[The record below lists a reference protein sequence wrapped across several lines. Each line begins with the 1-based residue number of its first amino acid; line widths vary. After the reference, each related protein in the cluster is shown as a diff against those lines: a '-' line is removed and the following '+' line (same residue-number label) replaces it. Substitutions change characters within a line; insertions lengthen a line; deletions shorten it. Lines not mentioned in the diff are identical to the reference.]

1 MRRRSKDFLGILL
14 AVTAAQL
21 AVQAQSDSSQSLP
34 LGYREM
40 LEAWPQLGFDFTVLD
55 RHAGAVDGF
64 TKQQMQ
70 VDENDKAVA
79 GFDLVPSGNDP
90 QSVCIVVDNSGSTY
104 ADRDLIRR
112 SLLKL
117 IDDLPA
123 KDEICVINFS
133 VLAYVD
139 SELTQD
145 RDKLRADLKF
155 LKAYDSSAVYD
166 ALVQTANYL
175 IKKARFRSRVI
186 VLLSDGDDNQS
197 KMTKSEMVRAL
208 HAPGAPVVYALA
220 NLAAGAHEDHRKE
233 DDDLLKML
241 VHETGGIAWFP
252 QRNNAVDNSV
262 ASLIQILGHRYR
274 LILTTASA
282 RDGSIHKLRV
292 TLDNSL
298 QKQKTIINVARGFDA
313 ALP

>member
-1 MRRRSKDFLGILL
+1 MHRRSKGFLGVLL
-14 AVTAAQL
+14 VVTVAQFAA
-21 AVQAQSDSSQSLP
+21 QAQSGSSDSMP

-40 LEAWPQLGFDFTVLD
+40 LEVWPQLGFDVTVLD

-70 VDENDKAVA
+70 VDDNDQAVA

-112 SLLKL
+112 SVLKL

-145 RDKLRADLKF
+145 RDKLRADIKF
-155 LKAYDSSAVYD
+155 MKAYGESAVYD
-166 ALVQTANYL
+166 SLVKTTNYL
-175 IKKARFRSRVI
+175 IRKARFRSRVI
-186 VLLSDGDDNQS
+186 VLLSDGDDNKS
-197 KMTKSEMVRAL
+197 KMTRSEMVRAL

-220 NLAAGAHEDHRKE
+220 NLAAGAHEDYHKKE
-233 DDDLLKML
+233 DESLKML
-241 VHETGGIAWFP
+241 AHETGGVAWFP
-252 QRNNAVDNSV
+252 KRDIAVDDSV
-262 ASLIQILGHRYR
+262 ASLIQTLDHRYR

-282 RDGSIHKLRV
+282 RDGSMHKLRV
-292 TLDNSL
+292 TLDRGL
-298 QKQKTIINVARGFDA
+298 QKQKMTVNATRGFDA